1 LEPKITGV
9 ALIAPVLVHF
19 NAVPEKWSEWYRSWE
34 EHKDAV
40 ILDRKGMQWFDSEC
54 YGWHK

>member
-1 LEPKITGV
+1 
-9 ALIAPVLVHF
+9 LIAPVLVHF

-40 ILDRKGMQWFDSEC
+40 ILDQKGMQWFDGEC
-54 YGWHK
+54 YGWYG